1 MYKKSFL
8 EKIGKWFF
16 VALIGLIM
24 FYFSTRIYNFIT
36 GPRIEIYSPQ
46 PGQII
51 KEDTCI
57 IDGNIQNAKTIRI
70 NGKEISIDQEG
81 NFKEEIIVKS
91 PYTLIVIDAVDK
103 YGKTKE
109 EIMEIGKQEITH

>member
-16 VALIGLIM
+16 IALLIVIII
-24 FYFSTRIYNFIT
+24 YPSTRIFNFLT
-36 GPRIEIYSPQ
+36 GPRIKIYSPL

-51 KEDTCI
+51 KTSTYKI
-57 IDGNIQNAKTIRI
+57 TGNIKNAKTIKI
-70 NGKEISIDQEG
+70 NGKEINIDEKG
-81 NFKEEIIVKS
+81 DFEEEIIIKS

-103 YGKTKE
+103 YGKVKE
-109 EIMEIGKQEITH
+109 QTLEVGN

>member
-16 VALIGLIM
+16 ISLLIIIII
-24 FYFSTRIYNFIT
+24 YFSSRIFNFAT
-36 GPRIEIYSPQ
+36 GPRIKIYSPL

-51 KEDTCI
+51 KTDTYV
-57 IDGNIQNAKTIRI
+57 IDGNIQNAKNIKI
-70 NGKEISIDQEG
+70 NGKEISIDQKG

-91 PYTLIVIDAVDK
+91 PYTLIVITAIDK

-109 EIMEIGKQEITH
+109 QTLQIGKEEKP